1 MKYSLYMIL
10 CSIVAGECMNPVKM
24 PTTYDDIYSCLNG
37 GYAES
42 LNKSIEIGKEEV
54 NQHKMYLRF
63 VCKEEEQIIIPK
75 EKPKINA

>member
-1 MKYSLYMIL
+1 MVSKTES
-10 CSIVAGECMNPVKM
+10 EFKM
-24 PTTYDDIYSCLNG
+24 PTTYDDIYSCLNS

-63 VCKEEEQIIIPK
+63 VCKEEEQIIVPK
-75 EKPKINA
+75 EKPKIET

>member
-1 MKYSLYMIL
+1 MIL
-10 CSIVAGECMNPVKM
+10 CSIVAGECMQPFKM

-63 VCKEEEQIIIPK
+63 VCKEEEEQIIVPK
-75 EKPKINA
+75 EKPKIET

>member
-1 MKYSLYMIL
+1 MIL
-10 CSIVAGECMNPVKM
+10 CSIVAGECMQPFKM
-24 PTTYDDIYSCLNG
+24 PRAYDDLYSCLNG

-42 LNKSIEIGKEEV
+42 LNKSKEIGKEEV